1 MPMPWYSAT
10 VTARDPLMP
19 DTSPTPVDPGDALS
33 ELYWLTDCHCDPAWT
48 DRQLHAPDCNAY
60 LRESVDVVAAELRST
75 RASIGPDALS
85 QPHPEETS

>member
-1 MPMPWYSAT
+1 MSTFCAG
-10 VTARDPLMP
+10 PLMP

-60 LRESVDVVAAELRST
+60 LRESVDVVA
-75 RASIGPDALS
+75 LS
-85 QPHPEETS
+85 FVLLVPP